1 MQPLSL
7 YFTFILHF
15 SNLLTKKIRNDI
27 IISKKWEKVTKR
39 INNRKTKELEEKQ
52 MNKKIKIISLILI
65 LTILINTLISIISKS
80 ETYAVTQR
88 FSTDIESID
97 TSKYPGIKERIKQ
110 LQSQYPN
117 WNFKILYT
125 GLDWNEVISNEYT
138 GHGSSPKNLV
148 YKTSNYQG
156 EWICAICGEK
166 GYDNGNWKCASEQ
179 AIKYMMDPR
188 NSLNTSDIFQFE
200 ELTNSGC
207 DINTLKT
214 MTNGTF
220 LSGHEQGIINAANN
234 NNVNAYYIVAR
245 LIQEQGKS
253 GTVLTSGSGYNG
265 QYVGYYNAFNIA
277 ASGNSTAEILTN
289 ALAYAQ
295 KKGWTSLDASI
306 DGGISFLAKQYI
318 QKGQNTL
325 YLQKFDVEAT
335 NGLYSNQYMQNILAA
350 QSEGTTLRN
359 TYINMNT
366 MSSSHTFII
375 PVYENM
381 PSEPCSR
388 PDTNGT
394 STIESDLVKVN
405 VDSTLRIRNSPNG
418 STTVGWLYKDEIV
431 TRLEKA
437 TSKVAGTYWDKVQ
450 KSDGTTGYAARETYE
465 SESSYKLYLVP
476 INDSGSNNDN
486 NTNDST
492 PTEPVDTSKVK
503 VDKEN
508 KIITVTPDVIAND
521 ILEAYGGSV
530 KITKADGSYLPNG
543 ENELIATGFIV
554 EDKYTVVKKG
564 DCNGDGKITSS
575 DYVLIKNHI
584 MGTSTLEGANK
595 KASDYN
601 GDGNVTSSDYVLIK
615 NYIMSN

>member
-1 MQPLSL
+1 
-7 YFTFILHF
+7 
-15 SNLLTKKIRNDI
+15 
-27 IISKKWEKVTKR
+27 
-39 INNRKTKELEEKQ
+39 
-52 MNKKIKIISLILI
+52 MNKTIKIISLILI
-65 LTILINTLISIISKS
+65 LTMLINTLISMIAKN
-80 ETYAVTQR
+80 ETYAVTQS
-88 FSTDIESID
+88 FSTDINNINE
-97 TSKYPGIKERIKQ
+97 SKYPGIKNKIKQ
-110 LQSQYPN
+110 LQSKYPN

-148 YKTSNYQG
+148 YKSSSYQG
-156 EWICAICGEK
+156 AWICAICGDK

-188 NSLNTSDIFQFE
+188 NSLNESDIFQFE

-207 DINTLKT
+207 NINTLKS
-214 MTNGTF
+214 MTKGTF
-220 LSGHEQGIINAANN
+220 LEGHEQGIINASNN

-277 ASGNSTAEILTN
+277 ASGNSTAQILTN

-295 KKGWTSLDASI
+295 KKGWTSLDSSI

-359 TYINMNT
+359 TYINMNS

-381 PSEPCSR
+381 PTDPCGR

-394 STIESDLVKVN
+394 SVTDKDVVKVN

-418 STTVGWLYKDEIV
+418 STTVGWLYKNEIV

-476 INDSGSNNDN
+476 VNDSNSNNGN
-486 NTNDST
+486 NTNNEDNSGGST
-492 PTEPVDTSKVK
+492 STEPSDTSKVK
-503 VDKEN
+503 IDKN
-508 KIITVTPDVIAND
+508 NNIITVTPDTIAFD
-521 ILEAYGGSV
+521 ILEAFGGTA
-530 KITKADGSYLPNG
+530 KITKADGSYLNG
-543 ENELIATGFIV
+543 GNDLMGTGFIV

>member
-1 MQPLSL
+1 
-7 YFTFILHF
+7 
-15 SNLLTKKIRNDI
+15 
-27 IISKKWEKVTKR
+27 
-39 INNRKTKELEEKQ
+39 

-65 LTILINTLISIISKS
+65 LTIVINILTSLIIQNK
-80 ETYAVTQR
+80 TYAVTQS
-88 FSTDIESID
+88 FSTDINNINE
-97 TSKYPGIKERIKQ
+97 SKYPGIKERIKQ

-188 NSLNTSDIFQFE
+188 NSINASDIFQFE

-207 DINTLKT
+207 DINTLKS
-214 MTNGTF
+214 MTKGTF
-220 LSGHEQGIINAANN
+220 LEGHEQGIINASNN

-265 QYVGYYNAFNIA
+265 KGVGYYNAFNIA

-295 KKGWTSLDASI
+295 KKGWTSLEASI

-359 TYINMNT
+359 TYININSI
-366 MSSSHTFII
+366 SSSHTFII

-394 STIESDLVKVN
+394 STTEADLVKVN
-405 VDSTLRIRNSPNG
+405 VDSTLRIRNNPNG
-418 STTVGWLYKDEIV
+418 DTTVGWLYKDEIV

-437 TSKVAGTYWDKVQ
+437 TSKVAGTYWDKIQ
-450 KSDGTTGYAARETYE
+450 KSNGTIGYVARETYE
-465 SESSYKLYLVP
+465 SESKYKLYLVP
-476 INDSGSNNDN
+476 INENNSNNNQNNSDN
-486 NTNDST
+486 NNSNNNTSGGST
-492 PTEPVDTSKVK
+492 SNEPANTSKVK
-503 VDKEN
+503 IDKDN
-508 KIITVTPDVIAND
+508 KTITVTPDAIAFD
-521 ILEAYGGSV
+521 ILDAFGGTA
-530 KITKADGSYLPNG
+530 KITKADGSYLNG
-543 ENELIATGFIV
+543 GNDLIATGFII
-554 EDKYTVVKKG
+554 EDNYTAVKKG
-564 DCNGDGKITSS
+564 DCNGDGTVDTGDTYILKCVILNMKKFEN
-575 DYVLIKNHI
+575 DFY
-584 MGTSTLEGANK
+584 K
-595 KASDYN
+595 KASDIN
-601 GDGNVTSSDYVLIK
+601 NDDSIDTGDTFLLKKQVLGL
-615 NYIMSN
+615 SNISL